1 MLRGR
6 RSATGVVDAT
16 RERGSEI
23 AASIGSTAGEF
34 GSRAADAVGDLVDK
48 AAEALSDAAEQAAE
62 VLADTSEQ
70 ISKKIRPRRR
80 RGRRIGIG
88 ALLVA
93 VIAGACV
100 GVMVSPLGARIRAM
114 LGMGG
119 ETEEPIAEP
128 SIVLP
133 GDSSTPAPEP
143 AAASGGAN
151 GDRVLSGKGKGS
163 TKTSSSAKTS
173 SS

>member
-6 RSATGVVDAT
+6 RSATAVADAT

-23 AASIGSTAGEF
+23 AESIGSTAGEL
-34 GSRAADAVGDLVDK
+34 GGRAADAVSDLVDR

-70 ISKKIRPRRR
+70 ISREIRPRRR

-88 ALLVA
+88 VLLLA
-93 VIAGACV
+93 VLGGAAA
-100 GVMVSPLGARIRAM
+100 GVMLSPLGARLRAM

-119 ETEEPIAEP
+119 EPVEPVAEP

-133 GDSSTPAPEP
+133 GDSETPAPEP
-143 AAASGGAN
+143 AAASGDPDAN
-151 GDRVLSGKGKGS
+151 GDRVLSGKS
-163 TKTSSSAKTS
+163 RSSAKS
-173 SS
+173 RS